1 MASRSPAAI
10 RALTVAPAEAH
21 LRALGRCDGIDVRP
35 GGPEPTA
42 HDLAWADVVVIEAD
56 AAAAAL
62 WEPPTLWLIPPD
74 AGVVIVPGTAST
86 LGVPTNRERLA
97 TAIRAVAAGLT
108 VRDPA
113 VDAGEAS
120 PADLDVETLTPR
132 EDEILRLLA
141 RGRSNKRIA
150 ADLGLSDNT
159 VKYHV
164 SAILAKLRAESRTEA
179 VAVAARRG
187 WLML

>member
-1 MASRSPAAI
+1 MVPRSPTAV
-10 RALTVAPAEAH
+10 RALAVAPAEAY
-21 LRALGRCDGIDVRP
+21 LTGLDRCDGIDVRP

-42 HDLAWADVVVIEAD
+42 HDLAWAEVVVIETD
-56 AAAAAL
+56 AAAAAIWL
-62 WEPPTLWLIPPD
+62 PPTLWL
-74 AGVVIVPGTAST
+74 VPSDVAAVTVTGAAST
-86 LGVPTNRERLA
+86 LGVPTSRARLA
-97 TAIRAVAAGLT
+97 TAIRAVATGLT

-113 VDAGEAS
+113 VEAGKAG
-120 PADLDVETLTPR
+120 PADLELETLTPR
-132 EDEILRLLA
+132 EEEILRLLA
-141 RGRSNKRIA
+141 RGWSNKAIA

-187 WLML
+187 WVML

>member
-1 MASRSPAAI
+1 MTGAASM
-10 RALTVAPAEAH
+10 
-21 LRALGRCDGIDVRP
+21 
-35 GGPEPTA
+35 
-42 HDLAWADVVVIEAD
+42 
-56 AAAAAL
+56 
-62 WEPPTLWLIPPD
+62 
-74 AGVVIVPGTAST
+74 

-97 TAIRAVAAGLT
+97 AAIRTAAAWLT

-113 VDAGEAS
+113 VDADEAR

-132 EDEILRLLA
+132 EEEILRLLA
-141 RGRSNKRIA
+141 RGRSNKGIA

-164 SAILAKLRAESRTEA
+164 SAILAKLRAESRTQA

-187 WLML
+187 WVML